1 MFKINEEK
9 DLTIHT
15 IQMMMM
21 MRKKKRKTMNL
32 KKLYKRKS
40 NLGMRLISYS

>member
-1 MFKINEEK
+1 MFKINGEK

-15 IQMMMM
+15 IQMMM

-40 NLGMRLISYS
+40 NLGMRLIFYS